1 MARVVIAGAGWAGCA
16 AAVATVQAGG
26 EAVLIEKAD
35 TILGTGQVGGI
46 FRNNGRFTAAEE
58 MIAMGGGA
66 LFHLMDD
73 ASLHQNMEF
82 PGHKHSS
89 LYDVA
94 VMEPTVRRYL
104 LDKGVDLWTMSR
116 VTNVVMEDGGI
127 AALKLE
133 GGTEIEGDAFIDTT
147 GTAGSI
153 PNCRK
158 YGHGCAECVLRCITF
173 GNRVSITA
181 KAGVTEIV
189 GRKMDG
195 TPGAM
200 SGSCKLHSGSVS
212 QGVRDEMKRAGVA
225 VLPIPKD
232 MIERKR
238 ELLSMKVCQ
247 QYALPEF
254 AENVVL
260 LDTGHVKLMT
270 SYFPIDELREIKGLE
285 NARFED
291 PYAGGIGN
299 SVRFMAIA
307 PRDDTLKVDG
317 VPNLF
322 CAGEKAGL
330 FVGHTEAIATGT
342 LAGHNA
348 VRYSLGKALL
358 TIPRSTAV
366 GEYNSYGRE
375 RMETEE
381 GLADKFTFSGSVYFD
396 RMNELGTYTTDVEE
410 IQRRVDRAGMSNVFM
425 QPVA

>member
-16 AAVATVQAGG
+16 AAVAAVQAGG
-26 EAVLIEKAD
+26 EAVLVEKAD

-66 LFHLMDD
+66 MFHLMDD

-94 VMEPTVRRYL
+94 VMEPTVRRFL
-104 LDKGVDLWTMSR
+104 QDKGVDLWTRSR
-116 VTNVVMEDGGI
+116 ITNVVMDDGGM

-133 GGTEIEGDAFIDTT
+133 DGTEIEGDAFIDTT

-158 YGHGCAECVLRCITF
+158 YGYGCAECVLRCITF
-173 GNRVSITA
+173 GNRVSVTA
-181 KAGVTEIV
+181 KAGVTEVV
-189 GRKMDG
+189 GRRMDG

-212 QGVRDEMKRAGVA
+212 EDVRKEMKRAGVA
-225 VLPIPKD
+225 VLPIPKE
-232 MIERKR
+232 MISRKR
-238 ELLSMKVCQ
+238 AMLAMKVCQ

-254 AENVVL
+254 ADNVVL
-260 LDTGHVKLMT
+260 LDTGHVKLMS

-285 NARFED
+285 NARYED

-307 PRDDTLKVDG
+307 PREDTLKVND
-317 VPNLF
+317 VPNLL

-342 LAGHNA
+342 LAGYNA
-348 VRYSLGKALL
+348 VRCSLGKDLL
-358 TIPRSTAV
+358 TLPRSTAV
-366 GEYNSYGRE
+366 GEYTAYGRE

-381 GLADKFTFSGSVYFD
+381 GLSDKFTFSGSVYFN
-396 RMNELGTYTTDVEE
+396 RMNELGTYTTDVAG
-410 IQRRVDRAGMSNVFM
+410 IHRRVEQAGVANVFM